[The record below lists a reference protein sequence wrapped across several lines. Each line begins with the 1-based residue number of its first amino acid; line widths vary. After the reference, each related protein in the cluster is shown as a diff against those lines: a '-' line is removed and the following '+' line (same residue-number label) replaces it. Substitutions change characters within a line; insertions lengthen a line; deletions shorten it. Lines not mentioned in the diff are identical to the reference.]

1 MTHQPPNWAA
11 QIMAL
16 SALPVPPD
24 QFWPQYLS
32 LVKLAVDAAFVD
44 VFALDTPLGTWS
56 PIVPSRFDFDTQ
68 VPPALLQLAR
78 SEGVAIATGLILSI
92 LPQSDQGRDVALIL
106 RFADQARLQARVH
119 RVAGL
124 AAVPALYQKS
134 REGRLAAR
142 DALRLAQ
149 TLTIFGNLL
158 DTPDFNAAST
168 AVVNRL
174 SEMFAC
180 EHVYLTWRRAVGQR
194 LLAVSHGDLPQQRS
208 TLAAAV
214 EEMAQE
220 ALTQQSE
227 VMFSPHQDADPRV
240 SAQAAA
246 RFYDLARP
254 GHVITLPMQDF
265 APDGEIVEWGAVV
278 LTRSAH
284 PFTEAEQWAL
294 RLIVEMMARVL
305 ADKSKALHILPL
317 RLWHEMTRS
326 APKWMQVKTLPGRW
340 LLGGSVAALLLLMLV
355 PVPHSISATA
365 VLKTEAVAFVGAP
378 FSGFIKSSAV
388 DLGDKIV
395 AGQPLLWMATDE
407 LTLERETRL
416 AELAQANR
424 DAEINRAQAKLPEM
438 QIAKSRADEIKT
450 QLVVLDARIAA
461 AQVTSPIQGVIVDGE
476 PAKKLGQAISRG
488 EMLVT
493 IAQTNG
499 LYVEAAVSERDLNL
513 VQPGAQTRLTLLAD
527 PDAHFDMTVDH
538 AIPAVRQQDAQ
549 NVFPVRMRASGAA
562 PDWWLPGM
570 TGVVRIQTGSAP
582 LVWVLSRRLIDYVRL
597 YLWV

>member
-1 MTHQPPNWAA
+1 
-11 QIMAL
+11 MAL
-16 SALPVPPD
+16 SALPVAPD
-24 QFWPQYLS
+24 QFWPQYMS

-44 VFALDTPLGTWS
+44 VFGLDTTQPDAKWLPL
-56 PIVPSRFDFDTQ
+56 VPSPFDFDAQ
-68 VPPALLQLAR
+68 ISPAVLQMAR
-78 SEGVAIATGLILSI
+78 GEGVGIASGLIVAI
-92 LPQSDQGRDVALIL
+92 LPQADLGRDVALVL

-119 RVAGL
+119 RVASL
-124 AAVPALYQKS
+124 AAVPALYQRS

-142 DALRLAQ
+142 DAMRLAQ
-149 TLTIFGNLL
+149 TLTMLGNLL
-158 DTPDFNAAST
+158 DTPNFNAAAT

-174 SEMFAC
+174 TEMFAC
-180 EHVYLTWRRAVGQR
+180 ENVYLTWKRAVGQR
-194 LLAVSHGDLPQQRS
+194 LIAVSHGDLPQQRS
-208 TLAAAV
+208 TLAAIV

-227 VMFSPHQDADPRV
+227 VMYSAQRDAEQRV

-265 APDGEIVEWGAVV
+265 APEGEIIEWGAVA
-278 LTRSAH
+278 LTRSSQ

-294 RLIVEMMARVL
+294 RLIVEMVARVL
-305 ADKSKALHILPL
+305 ADKSKGLQILPL
-317 RLWHEMTRS
+317 RLWHEMTLS

-340 LLGGSVAALLLLMLV
+340 LLGGTISAVLLLMIV

-365 VLKTEAVAFVGAP
+365 VLKTESVAFVGAP
-378 FSGFIKSSAV
+378 FSGFIKSSTV
-388 DLGDKIV
+388 SLGDQV
-395 AGQPLLWMATDE
+395 ALGEPLLQMATEE
-407 LTLERETRL
+407 LNLERDQRL

-424 DAEINRAQAKLPEM
+424 DAEINRALAKLPEM

-450 QLVVLDARIAA
+450 QLVLLDSRIAA

-488 EMLVT
+488 DMLVT
-493 IAQTNG
+493 IAQTQG

-513 VQPGAQTRLTLLAD
+513 VQRGAKTRLTLLAD
-527 PDAHFDMTVDH
+527 PDTPFEMTVDH
-538 AIPAVRQQDAQ
+538 AIPSVRQQDAQ
-549 NVFPVRMRASGAA
+549 NVFPVRMKASEPSAE
-562 PDWWLPGM
+562 WWLPGM
-570 TGVVRIQTGSAP
+570 TGVVRIQTGYAP
-582 LVWVLSRRLIDYVRL
+582 LIWVISRRLIDYVRL